1 MMSMA
6 TGTTISQHMM
16 IAATGMVPS
25 HTPRTHTP
33 PSGTLNGRV
42 SSGRVERSQMRLR
55 HTIEKAT
62 PVPRLDRK
70 STRLNSSHSQI
81 SYAVF
86 CLKKKKRKQ
95 NKTYTNRE
103 QQQRHKLQ
111 CHLVILQ

>member
-62 PVPRLDRK
+62 PVPRLTRSA
-70 STRLNSSHSQI
+70 STD
-81 SYAVF
+81 
-86 CLKKKKRKQ
+86 KG
-95 NKTYTNRE
+95 NRAARTAE
-103 QQQRHKLQ
+103 MAQSRM
-111 CHLVILQ
+111 IPA